1 MAAKIEDSKA
11 YATVCCSHECFV
23 NQARRLQLVC
33 SPFAVVIVVVVVV
46 VVVVSVVLINVA
58 VIPVAIPVVI
68 VVVVIAV
75 VTVIDSQS
83 VVNYELLAAEV
94 RDS

>member
-1 MAAKIEDSKA
+1 M
-11 YATVCCSHECFV
+11 
-23 NQARRLQLVC
+23 
-33 SPFAVVIVVVVVV
+33 
-46 VVVVSVVLINVA
+46 VSVVLINVA

-75 VTVIDSQS
+75 VVTVIDSQS